1 MGVVYIAT
9 SINSPDLISVGEDRK
24 EGRKP
29 IKV

>member
-9 SINSPDLISVGEDRK
+9 SINSPDLIFVGEDRK

-29 IKV
+29 INV